1 MPCPREAGA
10 CRVVQHARLPRRP
23 RRGSQRRSRHRS
35 GRALPAGGSAPPRR
49 RVAGVALRRGVRHG
63 VGGASSGQWRDDDLR
78 LRAHPRLRCRSS
90 PTAGAVARP
99 DSWVCRGAPGD
110 RRLATAD
117 RGQSHLSLRPE
128 ERQRHAGAIL
138 AALADQPGA
147 LVVAGDLNELNDG
160 AAHRAFAQGLRVVS
174 GSVPTYPSRAPR
186 KALDVIFATPHLK
199 VVAGPP
205 VVLDDAVLAA
215 ASDHRPVW
223 VDLTP
228 GSV

>member
-1 MPCPREAGA
+1 MRPVRVASYNTRDFLDDRDAAASVVRAIDPDVLCLQEVPRRLGAAWRVSRFAGA
-10 CRVVQHARLPRRP
+10 CGMAWVGRHRGSGGTTIFVSERIRVSGAGHHRLPVRLLDRT
-23 RRGSQRRSRHRS
+23 RGY
-35 GRALPAGGSAPPRR
+35 
-49 RVAGVALRRGVRHG
+49 
-63 VGGASSGQWRDDDLR
+63 
-78 LRAHPRLRCRSS
+78 
-90 PTAGAVARP
+90 AVAHLVIDGWQP
-99 DSWVCRGAPGD
+99 
-110 RRLATAD
+110 LTAV
-117 RGQSHLSLRPE
+117 SLHLSLRPE

-147 LVVAGDLNELNDG
+147 LVVAGDLNELDDG

-186 KALDVIFATPHLK
+186 KALDVIFASPHLK

>member
-63 VGGASSGQWRDDDLR
+63 GGGASSGQWRGDDLR

-117 RGQSHLSLRPE
+117 RGQSPPE
-128 ERQRHAGAIL
+128 PEARGT

>member
-1 MPCPREAGA
+1 MDVEE
-10 CRVVQHARLPRRP
+10 L
-23 RRGSQRRSRHRS
+23 
-35 GRALPAGGSAPPRR
+35 
-49 RVAGVALRRGVRHG
+49 GV
-63 VGGASSGQWRDDDLR
+63 DL
-78 LRAHPRLRCRSS
+78 
-90 PTAGAVARP
+90 
-99 DSWVCRGAPGD
+99 
-110 RRLATAD
+110 
-117 RGQSHLSLRPE
+117 LSLSAHKFHGPK
-128 ERQRHAGAIL
+128 GA
-138 AALADQPGA
+138 GA